1 MQSLL
6 PAGNRNFFINRY
18 FFYFCRLKCNQHTNV
33 KNTMDNDLFESISQ
47 RGSVEEIAENRRIIE
62 IADGLRRSCQIYE
75 AELRSRQ
82 ENVSRFEI
90 EQRAAERYA
99 KESGIWIPLRDI
111 ANLGAPGPS
120 GNENDLYVSNDI
132 IYKVNNLLNS
142 GSILQL
148 LKRLIWHNHLFYET
162 AYTFFG
168 FTGFDG
174 RTVMPVMQQKL
185 IKNAIPASSVEIDT
199 YMAAIGFIKKD
210 AQGRFENQNYE
221 VWDLLPRNVL
231 KDAEGDIYIIDAEIN
246 RKN

>member
-1 MQSLL
+1 MTALQHPQPPPTPKKTIQYNTIQFRDPVVTGLAV
-6 PAGNRNFFINRY
+6 PPTNGEPGFFINRY

-142 GSILQL
+142 GSIL
-148 LKRLIWHNHLFYET
+148 
-162 AYTFFG
+162 
-168 FTGFDG
+168 
-174 RTVMPVMQQKL
+174 
-185 IKNAIPASSVEIDT
+185 
-199 YMAAIGFIKKD
+199 
-210 AQGRFENQNYE
+210 
-221 VWDLLPRNVL
+221 
-231 KDAEGDIYIIDAEIN
+231 
-246 RKN
+246 